1 MTLTQP
7 NLKHAGAV
15 LALLSFAQFIIALDY
30 NIVFVALPAV
40 SESLPF
46 SDSGLQWV
54 VSAYAV
60 VFGGFLMLGGRLSD
74 LFGRRRMFVTG
85 MVLYGAASLIGGF
98 ATEPWMLIVARA
110 GQGIGGAVLTP
121 ATLSLVT
128 TLFSEGKTRNKA
140 LGVWAAAGSTG
151 MVVGSLLGGVLTSA
165 FGWRAVFFVNVPLA
179 VIGLVAAYI
188 LIPADEARQKGTRLD
203 IPGAVTSTL
212 GVLSIVYGMV
222 QAPEIGW
229 GAMGT
234 LLPLLLGVILIIVFI
249 AIERKVAVPLV
260 PMSLFG
266 DTELRLG
273 TATTFLFMASFGAIP
288 YFVTIYLQQIMLLS
302 PFVTGIVF
310 MMPSACVLIGTMI
323 GGRLSNIWSSRQ
335 ILVAAW
341 TVGVVATAIMAIV
354 MIVQGPMLVGAVAFA
369 ILSLAQGVVF
379 TVMFSVAT
387 STIPMGDQGVGSG
400 IATSGQQIGGAV
412 GLAVLV
418 AGASAF
424 GGMQVGG
431 ATVDFTSSGI
441 VGIVVL
447 MAVGL
452 IAPLAIRARNSRLAA
467 EATQEEPANV
477 TSADTR

>member
-1 MTLTQP
+1 MTQTHLR
-7 NLKHAGAV
+7 HAGAV
-15 LALLSFAQFIIALDY
+15 LALLSFAQLIIALDY

-85 MVLYGAASLIGGF
+85 LVLYGVASLVGGF

-110 GQGIGGAVLTP
+110 GQGIGGAVLSP
-121 ATLSLVT
+121 STLSLVT
-128 TLFSEGKTRNKA
+128 TLFSGASRNKA

-151 MVVGSLLGGVLTSA
+151 MIIGSLLGGVLTSA
-165 FGWRAVFFVNVPLA
+165 FGWEAVFFVNVPLA
-179 VIGLVAAYI
+179 AIGLVGAYV
-188 LIPADEARQKGTRLD
+188 LLPADGVRQRGTRLD

-212 GVLSIVYGMV
+212 GILSIVYGMV
-222 QAPEIGW
+222 QAPEVGW
-229 GAMGT
+229 GSTGT
-234 LLPLLLGVILIIVFI
+234 VLWLALGVALIVVFV

-260 PMSLFG
+260 PMSLFRN
-266 DTELRLG
+266 TELRLG
-273 TATTFLFMASFGAIP
+273 TATTFLFMASFGAVP
-288 YFVTIYLQQIMLLS
+288 YFVTIYLQQIMGLS

-323 GGRLSNIWSSRQ
+323 GGRLSNIWSSRR
-335 ILVAAW
+335 ILVTAW
-341 TVGVVATAIMAIV
+341 TVGAASTTVVAFV
-354 MIVQGPMLVGAVAFA
+354 MVVQGPLLVGAIPFA
-369 ILSLAQGVVF
+369 ILSLSQGVVF
-379 TVMFSVAT
+379 TVMFAVST
-387 STIPMGDQGVGSG
+387 STIPMEDQGIGSG

-424 GGMQVGG
+424 GGMQLGG
-431 ATVDFTSSGI
+431 ATVDFTSSGM

-447 MAVGL
+447 MIVGL
-452 IAPLAIRARNSRLAA
+452 IVPMAIRSRH
-467 EATQEEPANV
+467 
-477 TSADTR
+477 TRVSGAKVEDLDPLEL